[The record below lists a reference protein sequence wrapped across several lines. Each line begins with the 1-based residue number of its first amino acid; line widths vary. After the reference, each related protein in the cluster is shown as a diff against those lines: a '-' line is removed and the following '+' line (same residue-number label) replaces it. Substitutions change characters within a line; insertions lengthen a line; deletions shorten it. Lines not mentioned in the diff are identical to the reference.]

1 MTMRQ
6 PRTTAGTGRAR
17 VVSRPERPIQA
28 RGPHRQTRRERG
40 FVAVTT
46 AIVMMLFV
54 LFAALAIDTAIWF
67 ARAAQL
73 QRAADA
79 AALAGVTKMPN
90 LAAADTLAKKAAKDN
105 RIDNSK
111 VTVEKIPDV
120 PRQLRVKVTDTVP
133 SFFGRFLRNST
144 TVTRTATA
152 EYLPKIELGSKLN
165 AVGTGDDTAYSAP
178 LQPGQGFWLAING
191 YCTPKEDGDRFASAF
206 EANRTAAGEISCDAA
221 AAPRTT
227 NTDFPGLDLVQYSYI
242 VDVPCPDASDPCT
255 ATTVNPFDIEIMDP
269 YFDRTNDGIDTNIVD
284 PTVHPEIFDVAS
296 VTTNFKIRTLQD
308 DLPIAA
314 AGPITNADTAFPT
327 CGYPDTDCAALANHT
342 WHTLFRI
349 PIGSAAGKYRVAVN
363 TTSNE
368 ANSYG
373 SNAFALGV
381 FENTGAPHAY
391 CSGAFCPTIAGEA
404 SMSVYA
410 NIAGV
415 SDFYLAK
422 LAPARNYR
430 GKRIRILLWDPG
442 ERADSIKILKPTPA
456 AAPGDFIPTAFN
468 YRTWY
473 PGLASHPSDPMTP
486 ITNALSLDVS
496 GTASAL
502 PSGGVPAAPWPATER
517 ANDYRFNGRLVS
529 LELTIPTNYG
539 CASSTPPCV
548 DVPLAQGGWWKIRY
562 TAGGGG
568 APFDRTTWTVQIVG
582 DPVHLVNG

>member
-1 MTMRQ
+1 
-6 PRTTAGTGRAR
+6 
-17 VVSRPERPIQA
+17 
-28 RGPHRQTRRERG
+28 
-40 FVAVTT
+40 
-46 AIVMMLFV
+46 MMLFV

-90 LAAADTLAKKAAKDN
+90 LTAADTLAKKAAKDN

-111 VTVEKIPDV
+111 VTVSKVPNV
-120 PRQLRVKVTDTVP
+120 PRQLRVSVSDTVP

-152 EYLPKIELGSKLN
+152 EYLPRIDLGSKLN
-165 AVGTGDDTAYSAP
+165 AVGTGDDTAYSPAA
-178 LQPGQGFWLAING
+178 QPGQGFWLAING

-206 EANRTAAGEISCDAA
+206 EANRTAAGEVACDAA
-221 AAPRTT
+221 VAPRTT
-227 NTDFPGLDLVQYSYI
+227 NTDFPGIDVVQYNYV

-255 ATTVNPFDIEIMDP
+255 ATTLHPFDVEIMDP
-269 YFDRTNDGIDTNIVD
+269 YFDRTNDGIDTNIVN

-296 VTTNFKIRTLQD
+296 VTTNFKLRTLED
-308 DLPIAA
+308 DLPIAGA
-314 AGPITNADTAFPT
+314 PDQSFPT

-342 WHTLFRI
+342 WHLLFRI
-349 PIGSAAGKYRVAVN
+349 PAGSAAGSYRIGVN

-381 FENTGAPHAY
+381 FENTGAGHAY
-391 CSGAFCPTIAGEA
+391 CSGVFCPTIAGEA

-415 SDFYLAK
+415 KDFYLAK

-442 ERADSIKILKPTPA
+442 EGADSIQILQPTTA
-456 AAPGDFIPTAFN
+456 AAPGDFVPSTFK
-468 YRTWY
+468 YRMWY
-473 PGLASHPSDPMTP
+473 PGLLAYPNDNSYPLVSAT
-486 ITNALSLDVS
+486 SLNVS

-502 PSGGVPAAPWPATER
+502 PDASTKAPPWPVTDR
-517 ANDYRFNGRLVS
+517 ANDYRYNGRLVS
-529 LELTIPTNYG
+529 LELTIPTSYG
-539 CASSTPPCV
+539 CATNVPPCV
-548 DVPLAQGGWWKIRY
+548 EVPLPQGGWWKIRY